1 MKLYDLLR
9 VITHQDYK
17 VMYKDINFFDV
28 VREIDKKD
36 IKDYLEYSVES
47 LDENFIITI
56 LAKKI

>member
-1 MKLYDLLR
+1 
-9 VITHQDYK
+9 
-17 VMYKDINFFDV
+17 MYKDINFFDV

-36 IKDYLEYSVES
+36 IKDYLEYTVES

>member
-36 IKDYLEYSVES
+36 IKDYLEYTVES